1 MSSINLNGKR
11 RRVESATS
19 ALSKPFKS
27 PLRRPPQVAGTQ
39 HDAKPKE
46 ENNAPPNPSLNQQ
59 TVDRR
64 NQPVA
69 STSASLSPDK
79 TSTPSPLSLESRK
92 RRADSNHLTPSKKPI
107 FSDPVILDLQ
117 KQQRALQ
124 SRLATLRSELDTAQQ
139 ALRLESSAKDAELQ
153 SLIMKWRSVSQNAAE
168 EVFAGAQER
177 VARMGGMKG
186 WRERMKNSNAPWGQ
200 EEMESWYGSAE
211 AEGVDID
218 EGELEARKAEMVE
231 VCRKSHDG
239 DRESKDTEDEE
250 FTMEYMLKTLNID
263 LKVIG
268 RRGAEC
274 LPAKSCKEGE
284 KVTVPAKYLRDLEA
298 RIAELE
304 HGSRT
309 SMTAPQAR
317 DIGIQTEPRDV
328 LPCDCP
334 HINND
339 NDDNTSLALSDFLD
353 FDPQRKSPDS
363 SRQAI
368 TMAPDQLLNQVKSS
382 ESHLISFPSSR
393 LQMPSLSDFINPR
406 SSDGLCLMDTGVDNP
421 KPTDVESL
429 HDLAMVGGYSFWLEE
444 AYANLYFSI
453 SHFVWP
459 LLDCNAWSSWRHDWN
474 LDKQTEL
481 WKGFFVQMV
490 YAIGSLSCSILQP
503 GQNHSDRAAEIYTS
517 ALSYYPHVMA
527 EESAVL
533 RLQASILMI
542 LYSLHCPSSGEIS
555 MSVSSIVPFCSATLA
570 ELQKRISSGCDSTTR
585 SVVGPHIP
593 LTESMFITCYMLNE
607 IIVSGWER
615 PVSEAYRIVDDDIH
629 TLSNEIP
636 DASSTSAALRHLF
649 RLRKIQANIRR
660 YWDGPPDYQD
670 SDDTSF
676 KLALD
681 AWRKDIPRYSV
692 EDARS
697 THLHPLWM
705 TNLYDYSVIILMQG
719 KRNNLE
725 HEEIDAIL
733 SAGIEVCLNYRRMQE
748 EGQVMCFTWSTVH
761 VHMRACLPSPGR

>member
-11 RRVESATS
+11 RRVESAAS

-27 PLRRPPQVAGTQ
+27 PLRRPLQVAGTQ

-317 DIGIQTEPRDV
+317 DIGIQTEPIDV

-393 LQMPSLSDFINPR
+393 LQMPSLSD
-406 SSDGLCLMDTGVDNP
+406 LMDTGVDNP

-555 MSVSSIVPFCSATLA
+555 I
-570 ELQKRISSGCDSTTR
+570 
-585 SVVGPHIP
+585 
-593 LTESMFITCYMLNE
+593 
-607 IIVSGWER
+607 
-615 PVSEAYRIVDDDIH
+615 IVDDDIH

-719 KRNNLE
+719 KRKNLE

-748 EGQVMCFTWSTVH
+748 EGQVMCFTWSTVRLRFAS
-761 VHMRACLPSPGR
+761 VALC